1 MNRRCVTERLA
12 DTARHHAELIEYLA
26 YSDPDHPDYPSYL
39 NQLRECRR
47 QRLALQES
55 LGTPA
60 APVPAPKN
68 IPFPLW
74 RTA

>member
-1 MNRRCVTERLA
+1 MSRRCVTERLA

-26 YSDPDHPDYPSYL
+26 YSDPEHPDYASYL
-39 NQLRECRR
+39 FQLRECRR
-47 QRLALQES
+47 QRLALQAS

-60 APVPAPKN
+60 APVAAPKN
-68 IPFPLW
+68 TPFTLR